1 MVSMKAL
8 GGLGRLLLLHSCLV
22 FAYPPSYTPLFN
34 SDTGAV
40 STRYNSSHEGEIN
53 KRADSRDFYLRIM
66 PLGAS
71 ITKGDFPPKDDPHHN
86 GYRKALRD
94 KLRFEGWKVNMVG
107 NFNNWGD
114 MADRVS
120 SPSPSRPCIDS
131 SHNPLL
137 GPRGQKW

>member
-1 MVSMKAL
+1 MVSFKAL
-8 GGLGRLLLLHSCLV
+8 GGLGGLLLAHSCP
-22 FAYPPSYTPLFN
+22 ARAHPSPEVASLSPVIGDGPSQYTPNYDGGLH
-34 SDTGAV
+34 
-40 STRYNSSHEGEIN
+40 R
-53 KRADSRDFYLRIM
+53 RADAQDFYLRIM

-71 ITKGDFPPKDDPHHN
+71 ITKGDFPPEDDPHHN

-120 SPSPSRPCIDS
+120 SPLSFRLVFAT
-131 SHNPLL
+131 LL
-137 GPRGQKW
+137 IIHY